1 MARNR
6 RRRRKP
12 ALSVDW
18 ARRQAWPRLSTRV
31 ALALSAVAIALIGW
45 ADFATGI
52 ELRLYTLYFAPI
64 AVISAHAPRRRDGLL
79 AAAICTVVWLF
90 ANWHAGMSDYSALV
104 NATNTLVQ
112 LSAFALVAFLI
123 SSYKDAL
130 NSERA
135 LARSDA
141 LTGLLNLLGFTER
154 ANVEIARCRRGRGGL
169 ALALLDL
176 DSFKLVND
184 THGHAMG
191 DDMLRAVGGIL
202 RQRLRR
208 TDVAARLG
216 GDEFAI
222 LMPDTSLAGAE
233 GLLESIRDSVATA
246 ARFRDLPVT
255 ASIGLSMFTDPVPGL
270 ETMLRD
276 TDQRMYDAK
285 QAGRNRVISR

>member
-1 MARNR
+1 MDWTR
-6 RRRRKP
+6 RR
-12 ALSVDW
+12 
-18 ARRQAWPRLSTRV
+18 AWPRVSARV
-31 ALALSAVAIALIGW
+31 ALALSAMAILLIGW
-45 ADFATGI
+45 ADYATGI
-52 ELRLYTLYFAPI
+52 EIRIYSLYFAPI
-64 AVISAHAPRRRDGLL
+64 AVISAYASRRRDGLL
-79 AAAICTVVWLF
+79 AAAVCTVVWLF

-104 NATNTLVQ
+104 NAINTTVQ

-154 ANVEIARCRRGRGGL
+154 ANVEIARCRRGRGSL

-233 GLLESIRDSVATA
+233 GLLESIRESVAAA

-255 ASIGLSMFTDPVPGL
+255 ASIGLSMFSDPVPGL

-285 QAGRNRVISR
+285 QAGRNRVISSV

>member
-1 MARNR
+1 MTR
-6 RRRRKP
+6 
-12 ALSVDW
+12 DW
-18 ARRQAWPRLSTRV
+18 ARRLAWPRVSAQV
-31 ALALSAVAIALIGW
+31 ALALSVLAIALIGW
-45 ADFATGI
+45 ADYATGI
-52 ELRLYTLYFAPI
+52 EIRIYTLYFAPL
-64 AVISAHAPRRRDGLL
+64 AMISAHAPRRRDGVI
-79 AAAICTVVWLF
+79 AAAACTAVWLF
-90 ANWHAGMSDYSALV
+90 ANWHAGMSRYPAHVNLV
-104 NATNTLVQ
+104 NTVVQ
-112 LSAFALVAFLI
+112 FSAFALVAFLI
-123 SSYKDAL
+123 SRYKDAL
-130 NSERA
+130 SSERA

-154 ANVEIARCRRGRGGL
+154 ANIEIARCRRGQGGL

-176 DSFKLVND
+176 DSFKQVND

-222 LMPDTSLAGAE
+222 LMPDTRLAGAE
-233 GLLESIRDSVATA
+233 GLLESIRVSVADA

-255 ASIGLSMFTDPVPGL
+255 ASIGLSMFSDPVPGL

-285 QAGRNRVISR
+285 LAGRNRVVTAAAAAGATRGAAG

>member
-1 MARNR
+1 M
-6 RRRRKP
+6 
-12 ALSVDW
+12 DW
-18 ARRQAWPRLSTRV
+18 TRGRAWPRVSARV
-31 ALALSAVAIALIGW
+31 ALALSAVAILLIGW
-45 ADFATGI
+45 ADYATGI
-52 ELRLYTLYFAPI
+52 QIRIYTLYFAPI
-64 AVISAHAPRRRDGLL
+64 AVISAYAPRVRDGVL
-79 AAAICTVVWLF
+79 AAALCTAVWLF
-90 ANWHAGMSDYSALV
+90 SNWHAGMSDYSALV
-104 NATNTLVQ
+104 NATNTIVQ
-112 LSAFALVAFLI
+112 LSAFALVALLI
-123 SSYKDAL
+123 SRYKDAL

-154 ANVEIARCRRGRGGL
+154 ANVEIARCRRGRGSL

-233 GLLESIRDSVATA
+233 GLLESIRESVAAA

-255 ASIGLSMFTDPVPGL
+255 ASIGLSMFSDPVPGL

-285 QAGRNRVISR
+285 QAGRNRVISSV